1 MQDFL
6 QRFKV
11 GHILRP
17 SLAPTLTKVRQVE
30 LEAGDCEGR
39 LPLLF
44 WTLIVVLGNF
54 NSVQVQVDH
63 LPIACMNI
71 GITVYPTYGG
81 SGIVGSELG
90 MELAKRGHTVHF
102 ISSALPT
109 RLTELSERVRFHE
122 VEMMSYPL
130 FEHQPY
136 TLALATKMATV
147 AETEN
152 LDLLHV
158 HYAIPHSISG
168 ILARESLKPKRR
180 LPVITT
186 LHGTD
191 ITLVGADRSYLPIT
205 RYGIV
210 QSDGV
215 TAISQYLKEATRESF
230 QFDDIRVIPNFVCQ
244 HDYQRHPVEALRRE
258 LAPAGETLLVHVS
271 NFRPVKRPVDCVEI
285 LARVLKNHG
294 QARLV
299 MVGDGSERPNAE
311 HRARCLNIAD
321 KCSFVGKQPN
331 IVDYLSAADVLL
343 LPSEQESFGLA
354 ALEAMACE
362 VPVIASRVGGIP
374 EVVTDGETGFLSK
387 VGDVAKMADDAARLV
402 GDEKLRHK
410 MGAAARASA
419 ISRYRTDIVIP
430 QYIEFYQEV
439 LSRN

>member
-1 MQDFL
+1 
-6 QRFKV
+6 
-11 GHILRP
+11 
-17 SLAPTLTKVRQVE
+17 
-30 LEAGDCEGR
+30 
-39 LPLLF
+39 
-44 WTLIVVLGNF
+44 
-54 NSVQVQVDH
+54 
-63 LPIACMNI
+63 MNI

-90 MELAKRGHTVHF
+90 KELAERGHTVHF

-109 RLTELSERVRFHE
+109 RLTELSERVHFHE

-136 TLALATKMATV
+136 TLALATKMSTV

-158 HYAIPHSISG
+158 HYAIPHSISA

-215 TAISQYLKEATRESF
+215 TAISQYLKNATREIF
-230 QFDDIRVIPNFVCQ
+230 HFDDIRVIPNFVCQ
-244 HDYQRHPVEALRRE
+244 HDYQRHQVDDLRRE
-258 LAPAGETLLVHVS
+258 LAPAGETLLAHVS

-285 LARVLKNHG
+285 FARVFKNHG
-294 QARLV
+294 QTRLV
-299 MVGDGSERPNAE
+299 MVGDGSERTNAE
-311 HRARCLNIAD
+311 HRARCLGVAD
-321 KCSFVGKQPN
+321 KCSFVGKQPK
-331 IVDYLSAADVLL
+331 IVDYLSASDVLL

-374 EVVTDGETGFLSK
+374 EVITDGETGFLSE
-387 VGDVAKMADDAARLV
+387 VGDITKMAADASRLV
-402 GDEKLRHK
+402 ADPQLRK
-410 MGAAARASA
+410 EMGAKARESA

-430 QYIEFYQEV
+430 QYIEFYGEV
-439 LSRN
+439 LAR

>member
-1 MQDFL
+1 
-6 QRFKV
+6 
-11 GHILRP
+11 
-17 SLAPTLTKVRQVE
+17 
-30 LEAGDCEGR
+30 
-39 LPLLF
+39 
-44 WTLIVVLGNF
+44 
-54 NSVQVQVDH
+54 
-63 LPIACMNI
+63 MNI

-90 MELAKRGHTVHF
+90 KELAARGHTVHF
-102 ISSALPT
+102 IASALPT
-109 RLTELSERVRFHE
+109 RLTELNERVRFHE

-158 HYAIPHSISG
+158 HYAIPHSISA
-168 ILARESLKPKRR
+168 ILARESLQPNRR

-215 TAISQYLKEATRESF
+215 TAISHYLKRATAETF
-230 QFDDIRVIPNFVCQ
+230 QFDNIAVIPNFICAT
-244 HDYQRHPVEALRRE
+244 DYQRHAVSQLRAE
-258 LAPAGETLLVHVS
+258 LSPDGLPLLVHVS

-285 LARVLKNHG
+285 LARILERGVRT
-294 QARLV
+294 RLV

-311 HRARCLNIAD
+311 HRARCLGISEHCA
-321 KCSFVGKQPN
+321 FVGKQPN
-331 IVDYLSAADVLL
+331 IVDYLSASDVLL

-374 EVVTDGETGFLSK
+374 EVVTDGETGYLSEL
-387 VGDVAKMADDAARLV
+387 GDVEKMSEDAARLLRD
-402 GDEKLRHK
+402 GDLRRE
-410 MGAAARASA
+410 MGARARSSA
-419 ISRYRTDIVIP
+419 VSRYSTDLVIP
-430 QYIEFYQEV
+430 QYIEFYERV
-439 LSRN
+439 LAA

>member
-1 MQDFL
+1 
-6 QRFKV
+6 
-11 GHILRP
+11 
-17 SLAPTLTKVRQVE
+17 
-30 LEAGDCEGR
+30 
-39 LPLLF
+39 
-44 WTLIVVLGNF
+44 
-54 NSVQVQVDH
+54 
-63 LPIACMNI
+63 MNI
-71 GITVYPTYGG
+71 GITVYSSYGG

-90 MELAKRGHTVHF
+90 KELAARGHTVHF
-102 ISSALPT
+102 IASSLPT
-109 RLTELSERVRFHE
+109 RLTELNERVHFHE

-158 HYAIPHSISG
+158 HYAIPHSISA
-168 ILARESLKPKRR
+168 ILARESLQPRRR

-215 TAISQYLKEATRESF
+215 TAISNYLKQATAEI
-230 QFDDIRVIPNFVCQ
+230 FDFDNIAVIPNFICAT
-244 HDYQRHPVEALRRE
+244 DYQRHPVPQLREE
-258 LAPAGETLLVHVS
+258 LAPNDEPLLVHVS

-285 LARVLKNHG
+285 LARVLKRTK
-294 QARLV
+294 ARLV

-311 HRARCLNIAD
+311 HQARRLGIYEH
-321 KCSFVGKQPN
+321 CSFVGKQAK
-331 IVDYLSAADVLL
+331 IVDYLSASDVLL

-362 VPVIASRVGGIP
+362 VPIVASRVGGVP
-374 EVVTDGETGFLSK
+374 EVVTDGETGYLSE
-387 VGDVAKMADDAARLV
+387 VGDVEKMGADAARLLM
-402 GDEKLRHK
+402 DEEMRRE
-410 MGAAARASA
+410 MGRRARESA
-419 ISRYRTDIVIP
+419 VSRYSTDRIIP
-430 QYIEFYQEV
+430 QYINFYERV
-439 LSRN
+439 LAA

>member
-1 MQDFL
+1 
-6 QRFKV
+6 
-11 GHILRP
+11 
-17 SLAPTLTKVRQVE
+17 
-30 LEAGDCEGR
+30 
-39 LPLLF
+39 
-44 WTLIVVLGNF
+44 
-54 NSVQVQVDH
+54 
-63 LPIACMNI
+63 MNI

-90 MELAKRGHTVHF
+90 KELAARGHTVHF
-102 ISSALPT
+102 IASALPT
-109 RLTELSERVRFHE
+109 RLTELNERVRFHE

-158 HYAIPHSISG
+158 HYAIPHSISA
-168 ILARESLKPKRR
+168 ILARESLQPNRR

-215 TAISQYLKEATRESF
+215 TAISHYLKQATAETF
-230 QFDDIRVIPNFVCQ
+230 QFDNIAVIPNFICAS
-244 HDYQRHPVEALRRE
+244 DYQRHTVNDLRAE
-258 LAPAGETLLVHVS
+258 LAPDGVPLLVHVS
-271 NFRPVKRPVDCVEI
+271 NFRPVKRPVDCIEI
-285 LARVLKNHG
+285 LAGVLKLG
-294 QARLV
+294 VKTRLV

-311 HRARCLNIAD
+311 HRARCLGIFEHCA
-321 KCSFVGKQPN
+321 FVGKQPK

-374 EVVTDGETGFLSK
+374 EVVTDGETGFLSE
-387 VGDVAKMADDAARLV
+387 VGDVEKMSADAARLLS
-402 GDEKLRHK
+402 DKDLRVE
-410 MGAAARASA
+410 MGARARTSA
-419 ISRYRTDIVIP
+419 VSRYSTDLVIP
-430 QYIEFYQEV
+430 QYIEFYERV
-439 LSRN
+439 LAA

>member
-1 MQDFL
+1 
-6 QRFKV
+6 
-11 GHILRP
+11 
-17 SLAPTLTKVRQVE
+17 
-30 LEAGDCEGR
+30 
-39 LPLLF
+39 
-44 WTLIVVLGNF
+44 
-54 NSVQVQVDH
+54 
-63 LPIACMNI
+63 MNI

-90 MELAKRGHTVHF
+90 KELAARGHTVHF
-102 ISSALPT
+102 ISSSLPT

-158 HYAIPHSISG
+158 HYAIPHSISA

-215 TAISQYLKEATRESF
+215 TAISEYLKKATRESF

-244 HDYQRHPVEALRRE
+244 YDYQRHPVDELRRE
-258 LAPAGETLLVHVS
+258 LSPNGETLLVHVS

-285 LARVLKNHG
+285 LARVLKKNLNT
-294 QARLV
+294 RLI
-299 MVGDGSERPNAE
+299 MVGDGSERTNVE
-311 HRARCLNIAD
+311 HRARCLEVFE
-321 KCSFVGKQPN
+321 KCSFVGKQPK

-343 LPSEQESFGLA
+343 LPSDQESFGLA

-374 EVVTDGETGFLSK
+374 EVVTDGETGFLSE
-387 VGDVAKMADDAARLV
+387 VGDVTKMAEDAARLLS
-402 GDEKLRHK
+402 DETFRKQ
-410 MGAAARASA
+410 MGKRARESA
-419 ISRYRTDIVIP
+419 VSRYRTDLVIP
-430 QYIEFYQEV
+430 QYIRFYEEV
-439 LSRN
+439 LSR

>member
-1 MQDFL
+1 
-6 QRFKV
+6 
-11 GHILRP
+11 
-17 SLAPTLTKVRQVE
+17 
-30 LEAGDCEGR
+30 
-39 LPLLF
+39 
-44 WTLIVVLGNF
+44 
-54 NSVQVQVDH
+54 
-63 LPIACMNI
+63 MNI

-90 MELAKRGHTVHF
+90 KELAARGHTVHF
-102 ISSALPT
+102 ISSSLPT

-136 TLALATKMATV
+136 TLALATKMSTV

-158 HYAIPHSISG
+158 HYAIPHSISA
-168 ILARESLKPKRR
+168 ILARESLKPKRY

-215 TAISQYLKEATRESF
+215 TAISHYLKDATKEIF
-230 QFDDIRVIPNFVCQ
+230 HFDDIEVIPNFICQ
-244 HDYQRHPVEALRRE
+244 TDYARHPVADLRAS
-258 LAPAGETLLVHVS
+258 LAPNGEPLLVHVS

-285 LARVLKNHG
+285 FARVLKQG
-294 QARLV
+294 TVARLA
-299 MVGDGSERPNAE
+299 MVGDGSERTNVE
-311 HRARCLNIAD
+311 HRARCLGVYD
-321 KCSFVGKQPN
+321 QCVFVGKQPK

-362 VPVIASRVGGIP
+362 VPVIASRVGGLP
-374 EVVTDGETGFLSK
+374 EVVTDGETGFLSD
-387 VGDVAKMADDAARLV
+387 VGDVDKMAADATKLLTDETLRREMGQRAR
-402 GDEKLRHK
+402 E
-410 MGAAARASA
+410 SA
-419 ISRYRTDIVIP
+419 VARYRTDIVIP
-430 QYIEFYQEV
+430 QYIAFYERV
-439 LSRN
+439 LSQKGK

>member
-1 MQDFL
+1 
-6 QRFKV
+6 
-11 GHILRP
+11 
-17 SLAPTLTKVRQVE
+17 
-30 LEAGDCEGR
+30 
-39 LPLLF
+39 
-44 WTLIVVLGNF
+44 
-54 NSVQVQVDH
+54 
-63 LPIACMNI
+63 MNI

-90 MELAKRGHTVHF
+90 KELAARGHTVHF
-102 ISSALPT
+102 ISSSLPT
-109 RLTELSERVRFHE
+109 RLTELNERVRFHE

-168 ILARESLKPKRR
+168 ILARESLKPKRY

-215 TAISQYLKEATRESF
+215 TAISHYLKEATKEIF
-230 QFDDIRVIPNFVCQ
+230 QFDDIEVIPNFICQ
-244 HDYQRHPVEALRRE
+244 TDYARHPVDELRSS
-258 LAPAGETLLVHVS
+258 LAPQGEPLLVHVS
-271 NFRPVKRPVDCVEI
+271 NFRPVKRPVDCIEI
-285 LARVLKNHG
+285 LARVLQNG
-294 QARLV
+294 INTRLV
-299 MVGDGSERPNAE
+299 MVGDGSERTNVE
-311 HRARCLNIAD
+311 HRARCLGVYE
-321 KCSFVGKQPN
+321 KCVFVGKQPN
-331 IVDYLSAADVLL
+331 IVEYLSAADVLL

-374 EVVTDGETGFLSK
+374 EVVTDGETGFLSE
-387 VGDVAKMADDAARLV
+387 VGDVEKMAEDAARLLQNAT
-402 GDEKLRHK
+402 LRRE
-410 MGAAARASA
+410 MGKRARESA
-419 ISRYRTDIVIP
+419 VSRYRTDIVIP
-430 QYIEFYQEV
+430 KYIEFYERV
-439 LSRN
+439 LKKTRGVV